1 MAGSDVKAVTLT
13 STGAIFAGPSRIVG
27 IYLKTNSSGSPAFIV
42 KDGATGDTV
51 LSIASTTSQTDS
63 ITIPDEGIKCNTNPQ
78 LTTLTAIDSITF
90 FLS

>member
-13 STGAIFAGPSRIVG
+13 STGAIFGGPSRIVG
-27 IYLKTNSSGSPAFIV
+27 VYLKTSGSGSPNFVV
-42 KDGATGDTV
+42 KDGATGATV
-51 LSIASTTSQTDS
+51 LDITSTTSQTDS